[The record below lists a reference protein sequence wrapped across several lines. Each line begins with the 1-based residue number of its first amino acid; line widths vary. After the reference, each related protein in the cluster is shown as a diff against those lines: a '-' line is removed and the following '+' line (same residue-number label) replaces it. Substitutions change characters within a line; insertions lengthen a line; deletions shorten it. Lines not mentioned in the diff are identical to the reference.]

1 MKTPLWLPPLAWIA
15 LTSPALGAPLRA
27 PVQPPSTTNRGP
39 ERVHWVAPEPLP
51 DFSNVRWWLFGGVDL
66 GGTTYSSMDPSFE
79 GARSGFVG
87 GLRALISYDA
97 RDFVFDGGL
106 GWQYITIT
114 GNNPATV
121 VNGSNVPAAKV
132 SIQSRVPYVDV
143 SARYR
148 LGSFQV
154 GPEFEFWLGTDYGL
168 NLNDQSG
175 LTNNGKFLGLKAAYE
190 WDGRRR
196 YRLGGRWLTGLGVP
210 SRTVNQF
217 VAFFEMGF
225 DVFGKSAPAEQAVM
239 RPPPEQ
245 VAPSDFEPSGP
256 VAPAAEPAPAEPLPM
271 EEASPSPAPGE
282 VTGFNEP
289 APDVMSTPAPPPET
303 APMEI
308 PAPAV
313 APVGPERKLV
323 LSMGYND
330 LPFGFNDTRLPP
342 AHEARVKKIGAYLAR
357 HKKAW
362 KTLLVSGHTDN
373 RGSSKMNMDL
383 SLRRAETVR
392 RLLIEGGLSPAR
404 IRALGFG
411 ETKPMDRA
419 NNPKAWARNRRVELE
434 FRQVND
440 AEVVKKA
447 LDQ

>member
-1 MKTPLWLPPLAWIA
+1 MKTKPWLPLFAWIA
-15 LTSPALGAPLRA
+15 FTSPAHGAPLRA
-27 PVQPPSTTNRGP
+27 PVRPQSGPTLVP
-39 ERVHWVAPEPLP
+39 ERVHWAAPEPLP

-66 GGTTYSSMDPSFE
+66 GGTTYSSIDPSFE

-87 GLRALISYDA
+87 GLRALISFDA

-114 GNNPATV
+114 GNNPNNT
-121 VNGSNVPAAKV
+121 KD
-132 SIQSRVPYVDV
+132 SIQSRVPYLDV

-148 LGSFQV
+148 FGHIQL

-168 NLNDQSG
+168 NEYLASG
-175 LTNNGKFLGLKAAYE
+175 LTNNGKFIGLKAAYE
-190 WDGRRR
+190 WDGKRR

-210 SRTVNQF
+210 SRTVQQF

-225 DVFGKSAPAEQAVM
+225 DVFGKAAPGEQAIL

-245 VAPSDFEPSGP
+245 VAPSDFESSAPVPEPPPS
-256 VAPAAEPAPAEPLPM
+256 EPLPM
-271 EEASPSPAPGE
+271 EEASPSPAPVE
-282 VTGFNEP
+282 ETGFNEP

-303 APMEI
+303 APVETV
-308 PAPAV
+308 AAV
-313 APVGPERKLV
+313 PVGPDRKLV

-342 AHEARVKKIGAYLAR
+342 AHEARVKKMGSYLAKN
-357 HKKAW
+357 KKAW

-373 RGSSKMNMDL
+373 RGSTKMNMDL

-404 IRALGFG
+404 IRAIGFG

-434 FRQVND
+434 FRHVTD